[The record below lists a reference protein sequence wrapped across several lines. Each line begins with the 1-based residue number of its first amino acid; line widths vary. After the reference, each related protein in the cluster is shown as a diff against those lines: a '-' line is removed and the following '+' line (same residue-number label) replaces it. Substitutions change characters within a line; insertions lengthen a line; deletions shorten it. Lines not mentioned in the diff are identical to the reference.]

1 MALLDRVKAILLTPK
16 TEWAVIEAEPATP
29 ASLYKGYVIPLAAI
43 PAVAGFIGFA
53 VIGMSVLGARIQ
65 WPMSTALTWAAIQYV
80 GALVGVYV
88 LALVIDALAPS
99 FGGQKNQIQ
108 ALKVSAYSATASWL
122 AGIFNL
128 IPGLA
133 ILSILGLYSL
143 YLLFLGLPVLMKAP
157 AEKALGYTIV
167 VVVVGVV
174 IFLVIGMIASRAVGF
189 GGWGMRP
196 DLMPR

>member
-1 MALLDRVKAILLTPK
+1 MALVDRVKAILLMPK
-16 TEWAVIEAEPATP
+16 NAWATIDSEPATVG
-29 ASLYKGYVIPLAAI
+29 SLYTGYAIPLAAI
-43 PAVAGFIGFA
+43 PAVAGFIGLS
-53 VIGMSVLGARIQ
+53 VIGIGVLGSRLKV
-65 WPMSTALTWAAIQYV
+65 PMGTGLTWAVVQYI
-80 GALVGVYV
+80 GALVGVFV
-88 LALVIDALAPS
+88 LALIIDALAPS

-108 ALKVSAYSATASWL
+108 ALKLAVYSATASWL

-133 ILSILGLYSL
+133 ILGILGLYSL

-167 VVVVGVV
+167 VVISAVV
-174 IFLVIGMIASRAVGF
+174 IFMVIGMIASRAVGF

-196 DLMPR
+196 DFLTP